1 MSAAEKPFEVGPL
14 EADPNPS
21 DDDGYASSLESDT
34 TSLKST
40 MRDYIFENGRRY
52 HRYQEGK
59 YVLPNDENEQDRL
72 DLHHHVWLL
81 AADGNLT
88 FAPIKDPHRILDV
101 GTGTGIWALDAAET
115 WPSAEVIGTDLSPIQ
130 PSWTFSNC
138 RFEIDD
144 AELTWTFP
152 NNHFDFIHSRTMAQS
167 IRDWPNYVRQM
178 YKHTAPGGYVEI
190 VELFGDNFCDDGT
203 LKPNGGLRTYY
214 KHWIPAMEKSLN
226 FKQPTDADYAQFLKD
241 AGFVDV
247 KVYHR
252 KQILSPWPKDKT
264 LKEMGR
270 YNLLNVQTGYHAYG
284 MALFTRVCGFT
295 TEEATKLCNDAR
307 DDASSTKTH
316 VYNKMWFIVARK
328 PTE

>member
-1 MSAAEKPFEVGPL
+1 
-14 EADPNPS
+14 
-21 DDDGYASSLESDT
+21 
-34 TSLKST
+34 
-40 MRDYIFENGRRY
+40 
-52 HRYQEGK
+52 
-59 YVLPNDENEQDRL
+59 
-72 DLHHHVWLL
+72 
-81 AADGNLT
+81 
-88 FAPIKDPHRILDV
+88 
-101 GTGTGIWALDAAET
+101 
-115 WPSAEVIGTDLSPIQ
+115 
-130 PSWTFSNC
+130 
-138 RFEIDD
+138 
-144 AELTWTFP
+144 
-152 NNHFDFIHSRTMAQS
+152 MAQS

-316 VYNKMWFIVARK
+316 VYNKMQFPRLRISRVPALTHFTGGSSWPGSQPSNKREENVYITNERKHFISHS
-328 PTE
+328 PTLP